1 MTRFLFSRLLP
12 SLARSALCAAL
23 FFPAAALSA
32 PIACPNPAIR
42 VDAPDGETADL
53 VCESSEKALQNLA
66 ACHLPQRTPVL
77 ISVVDQV
84 RHPLGNDCVAFA
96 DCTTQV
102 IQVTA
107 PDFIPRTV
115 EDGDVFTRIP
125 AREMFA
131 SLIAHELTHL
141 LIHQSHPDDVNEM
154 DHEYMAY
161 AMQIQSLA
169 PQSRRI
175 FLDQTAGTDP
185 QDTSRIN
192 AFFMSANPS
201 LFASHVWAHFSAPGN
216 GCDHF
221 KRILDGEASFQN
233 WTY

>member
-1 MTRFLFSRLLP
+1 MTRFLFSRFL
-12 SLARSALCAAL
+12 SSIARSALCAAL
-23 FFPAAALSA
+23 FFPAAALSD
-32 PIACPNPAIR
+32 PVACPNPAIR
-42 VDAPDGETADL
+42 VEAPDGETADL
-53 VCESSEKALQNLA
+53 VCESSQKALQNLA
-66 ACHLPQRTPVL
+66 ACHLPLRAPVL
-77 ISVVDQV
+77 ISVVEQV
-84 RHPLGNDCVAFA
+84 RHPLGNDCIAFA

-115 EDGDVFTRIP
+115 EDGDVFPRIP

-131 SLIAHELTHL
+131 SLITHELTHL
-141 LIHQSHPDDVNEM
+141 LIQQSHPDGVSEM

-161 AMQIQSLA
+161 AMQLQSLVSET
-169 PQSRRI
+169 QQLFRN
-175 FLDQTAGTDP
+175 LTAGTDP

-192 AFFMSANPS
+192 AFFMTANPS
-201 LFASHVWAHFSAPGN
+201 LFAAHVWAHFSAPGN

-233 WTY
+233 WTH